1 MSFVLRGKTAV
12 LTGAASG
19 IGAATARLLASKG
32 VNLALVDRDADGLAA
47 IHDELNQFG
56 VTVSVHRLDLV
67 DAVGIATLPSAV
79 LDVHRKVDMLLNN
92 AGATLAGDFLELDQ
106 ADFEWLMDLNFL
118 GVVRMTRA
126 FLPIMMSQ
134 PAAHITNISSIFG
147 IVSVPGQTAYC
158 ASKFAVRGFSNS
170 LRYEMKNA
178 GEAVQILTVHPGG
191 IKTNIARNAK
201 PHAEMSEAD
210 AARSARSMERAFITT
225 PESAASQIVSAIEKG
240 WARLVIGPDAKQ
252 MMWIE
257 RFRPVRAWDVLD
269 RIFKARARRAK
280 AKALARQSTQ

>member
-1 MSFVLRGKTAV
+1 MSFILKGKTAV

-47 IHDELNQFG
+47 IHDELNQYG

-126 FLPIMMSQ
+126 FARFVV
-134 PAAHITNISSIFG
+134 AACSPYH
-147 IVSVPGQTAYC
+147 Q
-158 ASKFAVRGFSNS
+158 
-170 LRYEMKNA
+170 
-178 GEAVQILTVHPGG
+178 H
-191 IKTNIARNAK
+191 
-201 PHAEMSEAD
+201 
-210 AARSARSMERAFITT
+210 
-225 PESAASQIVSAIEKG
+225 
-240 WARLVIGPDAKQ
+240 
-252 MMWIE
+252 
-257 RFRPVRAWDVLD
+257 
-269 RIFKARARRAK
+269 
-280 AKALARQSTQ
+280 